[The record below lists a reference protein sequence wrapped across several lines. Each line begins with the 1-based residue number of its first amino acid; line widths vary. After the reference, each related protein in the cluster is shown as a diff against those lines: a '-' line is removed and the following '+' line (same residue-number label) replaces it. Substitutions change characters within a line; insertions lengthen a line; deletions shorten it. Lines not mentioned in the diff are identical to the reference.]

1 MLNMNGNWK
10 NNMKDVYNGKIKK
23 EQIGMVTF
31 TLIFLGVL
39 MTGLGIFFLL
49 TGLFYENIEKDARIV
64 IYIFSG
70 ISFGFG
76 VIYPLVTYKLIKI
89 YPKYSKL
96 THCLLKEY
104 VFSNK

>member
-1 MLNMNGNWK
+1 
-10 NNMKDVYNGKIKK
+10 MKDVYNGKIKK

-31 TLIFLGVL
+31 TLVFVFIL
-39 MTGLGIFFLL
+39 MMLMGIVFLL
-49 TGLFYENIEKDARIV
+49 MGLFNENIEKDARIV